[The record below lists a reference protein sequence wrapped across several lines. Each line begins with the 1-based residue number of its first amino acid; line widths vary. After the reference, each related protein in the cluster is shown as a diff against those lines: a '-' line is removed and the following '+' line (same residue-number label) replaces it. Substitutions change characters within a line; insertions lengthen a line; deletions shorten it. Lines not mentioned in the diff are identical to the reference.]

1 MLPLLCTLLLG
12 IPHGRPGESPL
23 VAKHDAGSSL
33 KSATFPPAPKHKKA
47 SKPDADQHAREI
59 RLAKHRLHQAKGR
72 RAAVPTGDEIGHK
85 ATLSIA
91 NPYTV
96 TLDVTV
102 NGNSYYECYYN
113 KLRLVKA
120 FAAAS
125 GMPLSSINI
134 HVGNGW
140 WSSRLSLLVTGP
152 SDTKLDPLSSAARSV
167 VNFLLQK
174 RILGIPPVDLK
185 FFVLVNDLAS
195 AYTLRQNLA
204 TSFSSA
210 EKTGQLLNEPV
221 EQAGVVAYAQGTQE
235 ESKNLQA
242 TTVPDAT
249 LPPETG
255 AAATPKVVIG
265 NIPAGEVDR
274 SALTASG
281 MDGNR
286 IACIVI
292 GVSIVLF
299 VGFVAWLGHY
309 HRHLSWKETFMLPW
323 TWLCML
329 GSACTGFTASRWT
342 DTKRRMQFVRQMSK
356 KADHEPEEQSYGQWV
371 KSAWAPSMPRVA

>member
-1 MLPLLCTLLLG
+1 MGMLPLLCTVLLG

-23 VAKHDAGSSL
+23 VAKREAGSSL
-33 KSATFPPAPKHKKA
+33 KSGIFPPPPKHKKA
-47 SKPDADQHAREI
+47 SIPDGDQHA
-59 RLAKHRLHQAKGR
+59 LLQHRAKGKKP
-72 RAAVPTGDEIGHK
+72 AAVPIGHEIGHK
-85 ATLSIA
+85 AALSNS

-152 SDTKLDPLSSAARSV
+152 SDEKLDPLSSAARSV
-167 VNFLLQK
+167 VSFLLQK

-185 FFVLVNDLAS
+185 FFVLVNGLAS
-195 AYTLRQNLA
+195 ANTLQHNLA

-221 EQAGVVAYAQGTQE
+221 EQAGVAAYAEGTQE
-235 ESKNLQA
+235 DSKHLQA
-242 TTVPDAT
+242 HTIPDAT
-249 LPPETG
+249 LPP
-255 AAATPKVVIG
+255 ATTVAFPKVVTG
-265 NIPAGEVDR
+265 SGTPGGTVVR
-274 SALTASG
+274 SALTTSG
-281 MDGNR
+281 MDGGG
-286 IACIVI
+286 ILGIVI
-292 GVSIVLF
+292 GVLIVLF
-299 VGFVAWLGHY
+299 VLFVAWLGHY
-309 HRHLSWKETFMLPW
+309 HRHLSWKETFLLPW

-329 GSACTGFTASRWT
+329 GSATHSRWS
-342 DTKRRMQFVRQMSK
+342 DAKRRMQFVRQISG
-356 KADHEPEEQSYGQWV
+356 KAGHEPEEQGYGQWV
-371 KSAWAPSMPRVA
+371 KSTWAPKMPRVA